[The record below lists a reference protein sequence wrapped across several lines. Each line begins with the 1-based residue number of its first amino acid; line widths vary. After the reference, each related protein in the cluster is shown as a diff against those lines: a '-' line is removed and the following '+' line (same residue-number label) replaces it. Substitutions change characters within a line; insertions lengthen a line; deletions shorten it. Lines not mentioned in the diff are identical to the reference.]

1 MYKEKL
7 AHYGQL
13 VESCDGFDRKG
24 KTMPYTSANGHMFS
38 FLNKNGDLGFRFS
51 KEIQEKYIKEWNS
64 SHVVSHG
71 AIMKG
76 YVLVTNEMMN
86 DLDKL
91 KEYLLESCEYVKTLA
106 PK

>member
-1 MYKEKL
+1 ML
-7 AHYGQL
+7 RAADTISIAGNDLFSL
-13 VESCDGFDRKG
+13 VDRVN
-24 KTMPYTSANGHMFS
+24 S
-38 FLNKNGDLGFRFS
+38 L
-51 KEIQEKYIKEWNS
+51 KYIKEWNS

-76 YVLVTNEMMN
+76 YLLVTNEMMN

-91 KEYLLESCEYVKTLA
+91 KEYQLESCEYVKTLA

>member
-76 YVLVTNEMMN
+76 YLLVTNEMMN
-86 DLDKL
+86 DLDQL
-91 KEYLLESCEYVKTLA
+91 KEYQLESCEYVKTLA